1 MFGSGQ
7 LQATF
12 GWAAPFFGMSLL
24 SLTFAGII
32 GSLPH
37 DLFTPAD
44 RRAVEGTPTEPA
56 TAGGGAVE
64 SNREA
69 AEMARARQLED
80 AIARRAEAMRA
91 RRVVKARARLPG
103 DLIGSVSTVV
113 FFACVLACGIAQVL
127 LTTCATRY

>member
-56 TAGGGAVE
+56 KPAAVPTKPASAVGSAGVHE
-64 SNREA
+64 PA
-69 AEMARARQLED
+69 AQD
-80 AIARRAEAMRA
+80 ASH
-91 RRVVKARARLPG
+91 V
-103 DLIGSVSTVV
+103 D
-113 FFACVLACGIAQVL
+113 
-127 LTTCATRY
+127 